1 MPSPVRYQT
10 QAAIRQAKRHC
21 SGRELGLTVHRRVKD
36 IATDTLVEERFIGK
50 EYGEDRHYDALL
62 AAALMYGLFNLNK
75 EVRVA
80 KIMKKVGVH
89 PALAIRANKTAI
101 TLGAGALLVGALGLI
116 PGKIVY

>member
-80 KIMKKVGVH
+80 KIMKKVGV
-89 PALAIRANKTAI
+89 RRQNKTAI